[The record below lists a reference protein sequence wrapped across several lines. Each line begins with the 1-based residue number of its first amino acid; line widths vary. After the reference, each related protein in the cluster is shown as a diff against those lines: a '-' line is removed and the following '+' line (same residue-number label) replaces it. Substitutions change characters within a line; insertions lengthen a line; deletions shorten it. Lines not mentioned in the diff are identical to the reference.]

1 MEFFPFLVLGTS
13 NEDHAEKKQSQKY
26 YLNIGKK
33 AFCIAELQGYDE
45 NTLAHNHSIPSNHEN
60 TI

>member
-1 MEFFPFLVLGTS
+1 MEFFPILVLGTS
-13 NEDHAEKKQSQKY
+13 NEDHAEKKQLQKD

-33 AFCIAELQGYDE
+33 AFCIAELQGHDE
-45 NTLAHNHSIPSNHEN
+45 NALVHNHSIPSNHEN